1 MSSLPAS
8 FSSSNRSMQWSGSSY
23 KETSFATK
31 TVPTTN
37 RELTSQHVDP
47 ATSSEALLRVQRD
60 THRQDLRLECRTS
73 YKGSNALRHWC
84 YALHAFL
91 AVIHVV
97 LVAMLFCHPEHRVIV
112 SANSTVLTVG
122 LTAFLQAFY
131 TIYTA
136 LLVLITQRLA
146 VSAALARRQKL
157 TSIHDVCGAWGGI
170 GAAINSLWQQTKIAA
185 APSTILVILTYLG
198 CISGL
203 HIISSSIIQFQPFN
217 DTMTSTTQS
226 TSTWP
231 APSVD
236 ISGLDWPSITPLAPM
251 LPTLSGLSANGLTN
265 STLYDIPSVKYPFT
279 EVVVNGTTVSAECGL
294 LSNTS
299 AVTLDDLGEL
309 NATISGLGRIIL
321 PQGGTYN
328 TILFLPLGSPGAE
341 LSCPL
346 CDNYLFYSV
355 STAIELGDLTSSDI
369 VQSPVNVPLTAGD
382 GEQISIPT
390 TSYFVAC
397 SLNATTAP
405 YDFDTASGQLAPPVS
420 SSNDF
425 LPWTVWS
432 PGQSTE
438 LTTALNSA
446 FENAPKATM
455 CQSLQPSGSAG
466 RECDVISMV
475 DAYTMSLLG
484 IDMTSNSDTVVGS
497 PITLERRDMERAV
510 SQVVTELIWLAGEVG
525 ASGGGFQ
532 RVEVESF
539 ATQQVLELR
548 LNVNTTP
555 VVVGLCASIILLAL
569 VIGMLRS
576 RSETQSSTATSL
588 GVLELMWI
596 SAHSSLLRNHIR
608 GVKDSSL
615 DQLREEGMVDVC
627 VADIRPIISQDVM
640 EGGCL
645 CDETVTLLMSPK
657 IAIPA
662 VKMEESVLEAQ
673 GRAVSSSSIG
683 SFTLWWWT
691 YILHGIL
698 VVLHVVLLVLLMRH
712 PEHRVVIPL
721 DTAVMTTGLSIL
733 LQTFYTL
740 YTAGLVFITQRLAL
754 SRFIARR
761 QYLTAVHDVSSAWSG
776 IGAAISAV
784 WQQRRVASSTW
795 MTIAVMIYFGCVST
809 LHIASSTIMQFTA
822 FNSTSITLVQ
832 SSMAWPDPSV
842 NLMGL
847 NWVAAISTVPSMNM
861 LSDLSTYGLTNNT
874 LYDTLT
880 TADPLFVNATVNATS
895 LQASCGLLSN
905 LTYNVNPDINST
917 LPTHYVNFSMN
928 GLGSGAFSL
937 LPESSNEI
945 LFVDA
950 ALMYLLEDPGSLDTA
965 CPLCDQYLF
974 FVLTTGVDLDGS
986 IDSTISSSV
995 NYTPSAN
1002 SSPVTTYLAA
1012 CSLEANTVTATLDVQ
1027 GIRLDPSPSQIQ
1039 TNQQP
1044 WTLWSPGGSA
1054 NLTNAMSDA
1063 FKLSKFLDCPAVLNT
1078 MCINVTTFG
1087 SALFPPQSDPSALV
1101 TLSPYQLE
1109 QAITQTAAEMLW
1121 LAGQDGEER
1130 GGFQRAS
1137 GESQVTQV
1145 VTQWRLNINTIP
1157 VLFASTASF
1166 LLFVIGFFLVGW
1178 PSRRCTSVSGVSV
1191 LETLWIAAHSQV
1203 LHERMADIDDASL
1216 DNLRAAGMFG
1226 ICIADVQAEHSSP
1239 TYRSDVNRH
1248 ASKL

>member
-1 MSSLPAS
+1 
-8 FSSSNRSMQWSGSSY
+8 MQHGINY
-23 KETSFATK
+23 NYIGK
-31 TVPTTN
+31 
-37 RELTSQHVDP
+37 
-47 ATSSEALLRVQRD
+47 
-60 THRQDLRLECRTS
+60 
-73 YKGSNALRHWC
+73 
-84 YALHAFL
+84 
-91 AVIHVV
+91 
-97 LVAMLFCHPEHRVIV
+97 
-112 SANSTVLTVG
+112 
-122 LTAFLQAFY
+122 
-131 TIYTA
+131 IYTA
-136 LLVLITQRLA
+136 LLVFITQRLA

-157 TSIHDVCGAWGGI
+157 TSIHDICGAWSGI
-170 GAAINSLWQQTKIAA
+170 GAAINGLWQQTKIAA

-203 HIISSSIIQFQPFN
+203 HIISSSIIQFQPYN

-299 AVTLDDLGEL
+299 AVTLDNLGEL
-309 NATISGLGRIIL
+309 NATISGLGQIIL

-355 STAIELGDLTSSDI
+355 STAIEFGDLTSSDI
-369 VQSPVNVPLTAGD
+369 VQSPVNVPLTTGD
-382 GEQISIPT
+382 GKQVSIPT

-397 SLNATTAP
+397 SLNATTTP
-405 YDFDTASGQLAPPVS
+405 YNFDTASGQLVPPVP
-420 SSNDF
+420 SSNDS

-446 FENAPKATM
+446 FANAPKATM
-455 CQSLQPSGSAG
+455 CQSLQPSGSVG

-475 DAYTMSLLG
+475 DVYTMSLLG
-484 IDMTSNSDTVVGS
+484 IDMTSDSNTVVGS
-497 PITLERRDMERAV
+497 PITLERGNMERAI

-555 VVVGLCASIILLAL
+555 VVVGLCASVILLAL
-569 VIGMLRS
+569 AIGMLRS
-576 RSETQSSTATSL
+576 RSETRSSTATSL

-615 DQLREEGMVDVC
+615 DRLREEGMVDVC
-627 VADIRPIISQDVM
+627 LADIRPINISQDVM
-640 EGGCL
+640 ESGCL
-645 CDETVTLLMSPK
+645 CDETVTLSMSPQ
-657 IAIPA
+657 IPIPA
-662 VKMEESVLEAQ
+662 VKLEDSALEAQ
-673 GRAVSSSSIG
+673 GHDGHDVSSSSIG

-698 VVLHVVLLVLLMRH
+698 VALHVVLLVLLMRH

-721 DTAVMTTGLSIL
+721 DTAVITTGLSIL
-733 LQTFYTL
+733 LQTFYTASPFDIAKTL

-822 FNSTSITLVQ
+822 FNSTSITSVQ
-832 SSMAWPDPSV
+832 SSVAWPNPSV
-842 NLMGL
+842 NLTGL
-847 NWVAAISTVPSMNM
+847 NWVAAVSAVPSMNM
-861 LSDLSTYGLTNNT
+861 LSDLSTYGLSNNT

-917 LPTHYVNFSMN
+917 LPTHYVNFSVS
-928 GLGSGAFSL
+928 GLGFGAFSL
-937 LPESSNEI
+937 LPESPNEI
-945 LFVDA
+945 LFVDG

-995 NYTPSAN
+995 NYTSSAN

-1027 GIRLDPSPSQIQ
+1027 DARLDPSPSQIQ
-1039 TNQQP
+1039 TDQQP

-1054 NLTNAMSDA
+1054 NLTNAMSNA
-1063 FKLSKFLDCPAVLNT
+1063 FKLSNFLDCPAVLNT

-1121 LAGQDGEER
+1121 LAGQDGGER
-1130 GGFQRAS
+1130 GGFQRTS

-1226 ICIADVQAEHSSP
+1226 ICIADVQSEYSIP
-1239 TYRSDVNRH
+1239 TSRVD
-1248 ASKL
+1248 SKL